1 MNREQLTRADW
12 LLIAACLAVAAI
24 SIFVVLNWF
33 GAAFPEASIEFRY
46 DRGSSEKLAAGVLAE
61 QLIDSRGMKHSAT
74 FDSDDEARIFLER
87 TLGLKKTNEIL
98 KRDVRLWA
106 WSHRWFRPLQE
117 EELRV
122 DIAPTGEVIG
132 FSDHIP
138 EDRAVNSPD
147 VNAARGIAERFL
159 GNINAF
165 NDLKLVA
172 QSERRLPRRMQRIF
186 TWDSQSVHPAGAPYR
201 TIVTID
207 GDRVS
212 SFSRRIKVPE
222 EWQRSYRELRSKNLL
237 AGNVDV
243 VFLIITMVCIVAVF
257 VIRLLRGDLQLRLL
271 LGIGIAAV
279 VLVTGTSLN
288 SFPSALAGYNTTE
301 SYPAFLARFAVG
313 SLIQGV
319 GVAMML
325 VVVVGAG
332 EVLFRER
339 LPNKLSVARIWNR
352 KALTSKR
359 VFLAFIVGY
368 TLVAFFLGYQVA
380 FYLIADKF
388 GAWAPAEVPYDDML
402 NTAFPWIAVLFAG
415 FFPALSEEFMS
426 RAFSIPFFERVLR
439 SRWAAILAAG
449 FIWGFGH
456 ATYPNQ
462 PFYIRGVEVGC
473 AGVLI
478 GFLMMR
484 FGIVPLLIWHYTVD
498 ALYTAM
504 LLLRSGNNY
513 YIVSGG
519 LASLVFAIPMLVS
532 IALYVRNKGFLPDE
546 ELSNETI
553 PIKPVPERVPDPERP
568 VWTFPRMP
576 VTRGKLLA
584 CVVLVALAAGAIA
597 WNLPSIDDAVDY
609 RITKEDAKRIAAT
622 VMPPPRTFGTIAA
635 PVEGFRSWDRD
646 SPREEGGGPGGFDSL
661 AGEYLLR
668 HGMSMPSLVD
678 VMRTK
683 VPTAT
688 WMVRTFAPQV
698 KDEYFIEV
706 DPRVS
711 RVAGYHKYQDERR
724 PGPRLEQPQA
734 LAIAQT
740 AFPRYGVDVR
750 QFDLKEALNFQ
761 QPNRRDW
768 LFHFQER
775 TPLAADAWRRI
786 SVRVAGAEVTQ
797 FTTTV
802 KVPDSVYRE
811 PTTLLNIAFTLLRIL
826 GIISLLSLVVA
837 GFVIALRKQRFPWQ
851 RALRWTLA
859 LAILP
864 LINTA
869 AHWELTLFEYNTSIT
884 WQTFIT
890 NQMINII
897 RNVGLHLGVIFLAV
911 AGLAAAYPQVFQLA
925 RREARARLGRS
936 AAVAALTAISIAV
949 VFRIVQQAIALRFPS
964 LMSTHGLNA
973 PEAVAM
979 PLPGLMAILSAF
991 LMTLTISAVF
1001 GLFIL
1006 ALRGFTARPWLPATI
1021 GTAAV
1026 FLATLDSS
1034 ANLQQTPL
1042 MIVFAAIT
1050 AALAFIVIRYVL
1062 GTNLLAY
1069 PLTIAL
1075 TILLGNGADLLQNH
1089 RADLMVNGIAVIVVA
1104 VVLLIWAATP
1114 RDRPRLI
1121 CHPEPP
1127 QDGEGSQDALTVPK
1141 PRTFARRVAAG
1152 ATNLEI
1158 LRRASPASG

>member
-12 LLIAACLAVAAI
+12 LLIAACIAIAAV
-24 SIFVVLNWF
+24 SIFVVVNWF

-46 DRGSSEKLAAGVLAE
+46 DRGSSENLANGVLAA
-61 QLIDSRGMKHSAT
+61 QLIDTRGMKHAAT
-74 FDSDDEARIFLER
+74 FDSDDEPRIFLER

-98 KRDVRLWA
+98 KRNVRLWA

-117 EELRV
+117 EEFRV

-138 EDRAVNSPD
+138 EDRAINSPD
-147 VNAARGIAERFL
+147 VKAARTIAERFL

-165 NDLKLVA
+165 ANLKLVA
-172 QSERRLPRRMQRIF
+172 QSERRLPKRMQRIF
-186 TWDSQSVHPAGAPYR
+186 TWDSQSIHPAGAPYR

-212 SFSRRIKVPE
+212 NFSRRIKVPE
-222 EWQRSYRELRSKNLL
+222 DWQRSYRELRSKNLL

-243 VFLIITMVCIVAVF
+243 IFFIITGVCMVAMF

-279 VLVTGTSLN
+279 ILVTGTSLN
-288 SFPSALAGYNTTE
+288 SFPSALARYNTTE
-301 SYPAFLARFAVG
+301 SYAAFLASFGFG
-313 SLIQGV
+313 SLIQGI

-325 VVVVGAG
+325 VVIVGAG

-352 KALTSKR
+352 RALTSKR
-359 VFLAFIVGY
+359 VFLSFIVGY

-426 RAFSIPFFERVLR
+426 RAFSIPFFEKVLR
-439 SRWAAILAAG
+439 SRVAAIIAAG

-513 YIVSGG
+513 YVVSGG

-532 IALYVRNKGFLPDE
+532 IALYIRNKGFVPDDD
-546 ELSNETI
+546 LSNDSI
-553 PIKPVPERVPDPERP
+553 PVKPVPERAPEPQRP
-568 VWTFPRMP
+568 SFTFPRMP

-584 CVVLVALAAGAIA
+584 CIVLVALAIGAIA
-597 WNLPSIDDAVDY
+597 LNLPSIDNAVDY
-609 RITKEDAKRIAAT
+609 RITKDDAKRIAAT
-622 VMPPPRTFGTIAA
+622 VGPPPAAAMRTIAA
-635 PVEGFRSWDRD
+635 PVEGFRSWERR
-646 SPREEGGGPGGFDSL
+646 STREEGGVPGDFDS
-661 AGEYLLR
+661 AAIDYLLR
-668 HGMSMPSLVD
+668 HGMSMHSLLT

-683 VPTAT
+683 IPTAT
-688 WMVRTFAPQV
+688 WIVRDFAPQV

-706 DPRVS
+706 DPRAS

-724 PGPRLEQPQA
+724 AGPRLEQRQA
-734 LAIAQT
+734 LAIAQA
-740 AFPRYGVDVR
+740 AFARYGVDVHS
-750 QFDLKEALNFQ
+750 FDLKEALNFQ

-797 FTTTV
+797 FTTTI

-811 PTTLLNIAFTLLRIL
+811 PTMFLNTVFTLLRIL
-826 GIISLLSLVVA
+826 GILTILSLVVA
-837 GFVIALRKQRFPWQ
+837 GFVIALRRQRFPWQ

-859 LAILP
+859 LSIIP
-864 LINTA
+864 LISIATR
-869 AHWELTLFEYNTSIT
+869 WELTLFDYNTSIS

-890 NQMINII
+890 NQTVNII
-897 RNVGLHLGVIFLAV
+897 RNVGLQLGAIFLAV
-911 AGLAAAYPQVFQLA
+911 AGLASAYPDAFHLA
-925 RREARARLGRS
+925 RRDSRARLGRS
-936 AAVAALTAISIAV
+936 AAIAALMTISIAV
-949 VFRIVQQAIALRFPS
+949 LFRVAEQAIALRFPALTS
-964 LMSTHGLNA
+964 VHGLNA
-973 PEAVAM
+973 PEFVAI
-979 PLPGLMAILSAF
+979 PLPGLVGIASTIIRTLMAC
-991 LMTLTISAVF
+991 AVF
-1001 GLFIL
+1001 GLFML
-1006 ALRGFTARPWLPATI
+1006 ALRGFSARPWLPAMIAT
-1021 GTAAV
+1021 TAI
-1026 FLATLDSS
+1026 FLAALDAS
-1034 ANLQQTPL
+1034 ANLKETPL
-1042 MIVFAAIT
+1042 MLISAAVI
-1050 AALAFIVIRYVL
+1050 AALAFIVIRYIL

-1069 PLTIAL
+1069 PLTIAVAL
-1075 TILLGNGADLLQNH
+1075 LLGNAADLLQNH
-1089 RADLMVNGIAVIVVA
+1089 RRDLTINGIAEIVVA
-1104 VVLLIWAATP
+1104 VALLLWAAIP
-1114 RDRPRLI
+1114 AINHRDTEVTETTETL
-1121 CHPEPP
+1121 
-1127 QDGEGSQDALTVPK
+1127 
-1141 PRTFARRVAAG
+1141 
-1152 ATNLEI
+1152 
-1158 LRRASPASG
+1158 

>member
-1 MNREQLTRADW
+1 MNREQLTRRDW
-12 LLIAACLAVAAI
+12 LLIAACAAVAAV
-24 SIFVVLNWF
+24 SIFIVVNWF

-46 DRGSSEKLAAGVLAE
+46 DRGSSEKLADGVIAE
-61 QLIDSRGMKHSAT
+61 QLIDTRGMKHSAT
-74 FDSDDEARIFLER
+74 FESDDESRIFLER
-87 TLGLKKTNEIL
+87 SLRLKKTNEIL
-98 KRDVRLWA
+98 KHDVRLWA

-117 EELRV
+117 EEFRV

-138 EDRAVNSPD
+138 EDRAIASPD
-147 VNAARGIAERFL
+147 VNAARNIAERFL
-159 GNINAF
+159 GNVHAF
-165 NDLKLVA
+165 ADLKLVA
-172 QSERRLPRRMQRIF
+172 QSERRLPKRMQRIF

-201 TIVTID
+201 TVVTVD
-207 GDRVS
+207 GDRVG

-222 EWQRSYRELRSKNLL
+222 DWQRSYRELRSKNNL
-237 AGNVDV
+237 AGNVDS
-243 VFLIITMVCIVAVF
+243 VFLIITGICIVAVF
-257 VIRLLRGDLQLRLL
+257 VMRLLRGDLQLRLL

-279 VLVTGTSLN
+279 ILVTGVAANSWPSVLARYDTTS
-288 SFPSALAGYNTTE
+288 
-301 SYPAFLARFAVG
+301 SYPAFIASFAFGALV
-313 SLIQGV
+313 QGV
-319 GVAMML
+319 GYAMML

-332 EVLFRER
+332 EVLYRER
-339 LPNKLSVARIWNR
+339 LPDKLSVARIWNR

-426 RAFSIPFFERVLR
+426 RAFSIPFFEKVLR
-439 SRWAAILAAG
+439 SRVAAIIAAG

-532 IALYVRNKGFLPDE
+532 IALYVRNKGFVPDG

-553 PIKPVPERVPDPERP
+553 AIKPVPERAPDSERP
-568 VWTFPRMP
+568 KSTFPRMP

-584 CVVLVALAAGAIA
+584 CVVLVALAIGAMTL
-597 WNLPSIDDAVDY
+597 NLPSIDDAVEY

-622 VMPPPRTFGTIAA
+622 VGPPPATAMRTIAT
-635 PVEGFRSWDRD
+635 PVEGFRSWDR
-646 SPREEGGGPGGFDSL
+646 SSTREEGGGPGDFDNV
-661 AGEYLLR
+661 AIDYLLR
-668 HGMSMPSLVD
+668 HGLSMQSLVA

-683 VPTAT
+683 IPTAT
-688 WMVRTFAPQV
+688 WMVRDFAPQV

-706 DPRVS
+706 DPRAS

-724 PGPRLEQPQA
+724 AGPRLEQPQA
-734 LAIAQT
+734 LAIAQA
-740 AFPRYGVDVR
+740 AFARFGADVR
-750 QFDLKEALNFQ
+750 AFDVKEALNFQ

-775 TPLAADAWRRI
+775 APLAADGWHRI

-811 PTTLLNIAFTLLRIL
+811 PTTLLNIVFTLLRVAGVLTI
-826 GIISLLSLVVA
+826 LSLVVA
-837 GFVIALRKQRFPWQ
+837 GFVVALRRQRFEWQ

-859 LAILP
+859 LAIIP
-864 LINTA
+864 LISIA
-869 AHWELTLFEYNTSIT
+869 ARWELTLFEYNTSIT

-890 NQMINII
+890 NQAINII
-897 RNVGLHLGVIFLAV
+897 RNVGLQLGAIFLAV
-911 AGLAAAYPQVFQLA
+911 AGLASAYPEAFHLA
-925 RREARARLGRS
+925 RRDSRARLGRS
-936 AAVAALTAISIAV
+936 AAIAALTTISIAV
-949 VFRIVQQAIALRFPS
+949 IFRIAEQAIALRFPALTS
-964 LMSTHGLNA
+964 VHGLNA
-973 PEAVAM
+973 PDFVAI
-979 PLPGLMAILSAF
+979 PLPGVLGIVSTILR
-991 LMTLTISAVF
+991 TLIACTVF
-1001 GLFIL
+1001 GLFML
-1006 ALRGFTARPWLPATI
+1006 ALRGFNARPWLPATI
-1021 GTAAV
+1021 GTIAI
-1026 FLATLDSS
+1026 FLAALDAS
-1034 ANLQQTPL
+1034 ANLKETPL
-1042 MIVFAAIT
+1042 MLASAAV
-1050 AALAFIVIRYVL
+1050 AAAVAFIVIRYIL

-1069 PLTIAL
+1069 PLTIAIAL
-1075 TILLGNGADLLQNH
+1075 LLGNATDLLQNH
-1089 RADLMVNGIAVIVVA
+1089 RPDLTLNAIAEIVIA
-1104 VVLLIWAATP
+1104 IALLIWAAIP
-1114 RDRPRLI
+1114 
-1121 CHPEPP
+1121 
-1127 QDGEGSQDALTVPK
+1127 GESAA
-1141 PRTFARRVAAG
+1141 AREA
-1152 ATNLEI
+1152 
-1158 LRRASPASG
+1158 

>member
-12 LLIAACLAVAAI
+12 LLIAACVAVAAV
-24 SIFVVLNWF
+24 SIFVVVNWF

-46 DRGSSEKLAAGVLAE
+46 DRGSSEKLADGVLAE
-61 QLIDSRGMKHSAT
+61 QLLDARGMKHSAT

-87 TLGLKKTNEIL
+87 SLGLKKTNEIL

-117 EELRV
+117 EEFRV

-132 FSDHIP
+132 FSDRIP
-138 EDRAVNSPD
+138 EDRAINSPD
-147 VNAARGIAERFL
+147 VNASRAIAERFL
-159 GNINAF
+159 GTINAF

-172 QSERRLPRRMQRIF
+172 QSERRLPKRMQRIF
-186 TWDSQSVHPAGAPYR
+186 TYDSQSVRPAGAPYR
-201 TIVTID
+201 TIVTVD

-212 SFSRRIKVPE
+212 NFSRRIKVPE
-222 EWQRSYRELRSKNLL
+222 DWQRSYRELRSKNNL
-237 AGNVDV
+237 AGNVDIIF
-243 VFLIITMVCIVAVF
+243 FLITGVCIVAVF
-257 VIRLLRGDLQLRLL
+257 VTRLLRGDLQLRLL

-279 VLVTGTSLN
+279 ILVTGTSLN
-288 SFPSALAGYNTTE
+288 SFPSALATYNTTE
-301 SYPAFLARFAVG
+301 SYAAFLARFGFGAVV
-313 SLIQGV
+313 QGV

-339 LPNKLSVARIWNR
+339 LPKKLSVARIWNR
-352 KALTSKR
+352 RALTSKR

-426 RAFSIPFFERVLR
+426 RAFSIPFFEKVLR
-439 SRWAAILAAG
+439 SRVAAIVAAG

-532 IALYVRNKGFLPDE
+532 IALYIRNKGFVPDDD
-546 ELSNETI
+546 LSNETI
-553 PIKPVPERVPDPERP
+553 PIHPVPERAPEPDRP
-568 VWTFPRMP
+568 AFTFPRMP

-584 CVVLVALAAGAIA
+584 CIILVALAIGAIA
-597 WNLPSIDDAVDY
+597 LSLPSLDDAVDY

-622 VMPPPRTFGTIAA
+622 AGPPPAAAMRTIAT
-635 PVEGFRSWDRD
+635 PVEGFRSWDRG
-646 SPREEGGGPGGFDSL
+646 SRREEGGGPGDFDTV
-661 AGEYLLR
+661 AVDYLLR
-668 HGMSMPSLVD
+668 HGLSMQSLLT

-683 VPTAT
+683 IPTAT
-688 WMVRTFAPQV
+688 WMVRDFAPQV

-706 DPRVS
+706 DPRAS
-711 RVAGYHKYQDERR
+711 RALGYHKYQDERR
-724 PGPRLEQPQA
+724 AGPRLEQPQA
-734 LAIAQT
+734 LAIAQA
-740 AFPRYGVDVR
+740 AFARYGVDVR
-750 QFDLKEALNFQ
+750 AFELKEALNFQ
-761 QPNRRDW
+761 QPSRRDW

-775 TPLAADAWRRI
+775 APLAADAWRRI

-811 PTTLLNIAFTLLRIL
+811 PTTFLNVVFTILKVAGGLLI
-826 GIISLLSLVVA
+826 LSLVVA
-837 GFVIALRKQRFPWQ
+837 GFVIALRRQRFPWQ

-890 NQMINII
+890 NQAINII
-897 RNVGLHLGVIFLAV
+897 RNIGLQLGAIFLAV
-911 AGLAAAYPQVFQLA
+911 AGLASAYPKAFHLA
-925 RREARARLGRS
+925 RRDARARLGRS
-936 AAVAALTAISIAV
+936 AAIGALTAISIAV
-949 VFRIVQQAIALRFPS
+949 IFRVAEQAIALRFPALTS
-964 LMSTHGLNA
+964 VQGFNA
-973 PEAVAM
+973 PEFVAL
-979 PLPGLMAILSAF
+979 PFPGLLGVFSAIIR
-991 LMTLTISAVF
+991 TLTLCAVF
-1001 GLFIL
+1001 GLFML
-1006 ALRGFTARPWLPATI
+1006 ALRGFTARPWLPAII
-1021 GTAAV
+1021 GTIAT
-1026 FLATLDSS
+1026 FLATIDVS
-1034 ANLQQTPL
+1034 ANAKETPL
-1042 MIVFAAIT
+1042 MLISAAIT
-1050 AALAFIVIRYVL
+1050 AALAFIAIRYIL
-1062 GTNLLAY
+1062 GTNL
-1069 PLTIAL
+1069 
-1075 TILLGNGADLLQNH
+1075 
-1089 RADLMVNGIAVIVVA
+1089 
-1104 VVLLIWAATP
+1104 
-1114 RDRPRLI
+1114 
-1121 CHPEPP
+1121 
-1127 QDGEGSQDALTVPK
+1127 
-1141 PRTFARRVAAG
+1141 
-1152 ATNLEI
+1152 
-1158 LRRASPASG
+1158 

>member
-1 MNREQLTRADW
+1 MNREQLTRRDW
-12 LLIAACLAVAAI
+12 LLIAACLAVAAV
-24 SIFVVLNWF
+24 SIFIVVNWF

-61 QLIDSRGMKHSAT
+61 QLIDARGMKHAAT

-98 KRDVRLWA
+98 KRDVRLWS

-117 EELRV
+117 EEFRV
-122 DIAPTGEVIG
+122 DVAPTGEIIG

-138 EDRAVNSPD
+138 EDRAINSPD
-147 VNAARGIAERFL
+147 VATARGIAERFL
-159 GNINAF
+159 GNVHAF

-172 QSERRLPRRMQRIF
+172 QSERRLPKRMQRIF
-186 TWDSQSVHPAGAPYR
+186 TWDSQSIRPAGAPYR
-201 TIVTID
+201 TVVTVD

-222 EWQRSYRELRSKNLL
+222 DWQRSYRELRSKNLL

-257 VIRLLRGDLQLRLL
+257 VIRLLRGDLRLRLL

-279 VLVTGTSLN
+279 ILVTGTSLN

-301 SYPAFLARFAVG
+301 SYPAFLARFAFG

-325 VVVVGAG
+325 IVVVGAG

-339 LPNKLSVARIWNR
+339 LPNKVSFARIWNR

-359 VFLAFIVGY
+359 VFLSFIVGY

-388 GAWAPAEVPYDDML
+388 GAWSPAEVPYDDML

-426 RAFSIPFFERVLR
+426 RAFSIPFFEKVLR
-439 SRWAAILAAG
+439 SRWAAIIAAG

-484 FGIVPLLIWHYTVD
+484 FGILPLLIWHYTVD

-519 LASLVFAIPMLVS
+519 LASLVFAIPMLIS
-532 IALYVRNKGFLPDE
+532 IALYVRNRGFIPDGD
-546 ELSNETI
+546 LSNDTI
-553 PIKPVPERVPDPERP
+553 PINPVPERAAEPERP
-568 VWTFPRMP
+568 TFTFPPMP

-584 CVVLVALAAGAIA
+584 CIILVSVAACAIA
-597 WNLPSIDDAVDY
+597 YNLPSIDDAVDY
-609 RITKEDAKRIAAT
+609 RITKEEAKRIAAT
-622 VMPPPRTFGTIAA
+622 VMPPPPAMRTIAA

-646 SPREEGGGPGGFDSL
+646 SPREDGGGPGGFDAL
-661 AGEYLLR
+661 ATEYILR
-668 HGMSMPSLVD
+668 HGMSMQSLIE
-678 VMRTK
+678 VMRAK
-683 VPTAT
+683 IPTAT
-688 WMVRTFAPQV
+688 WMIRDFAPQV

-706 DPRVS
+706 DPRTS
-711 RVAGYHKYQDERR
+711 RVAGYHKYQDEKR

-734 LAIAQT
+734 LVIAQA
-740 AFPRYGVDVR
+740 AFGRYGVDVHA
-750 QFDLKEALNFQ
+750 FDLKEALNFQ

-786 SVRVAGAEVTQ
+786 SVRVDGAEVTQ

-811 PTTLLNIAFTLLRIL
+811 PTTLLNIIFTLLRIL
-826 GIISLLSLVVA
+826 GILTILSLVVA

-864 LINTA
+864 LISTA
-869 AHWELTLFEYNTSIT
+869 AHWELTLFEYNTSIG
-884 WQTFIT
+884 WQTFLT
-890 NQMINII
+890 NQTINVI
-897 RNVGLHLGVIFLAV
+897 RNVGLHLGMIFLAV
-911 AGLAAAYPQVFQLA
+911 VGLAAAYPQA
-925 RREARARLGRS
+925 CRESRARLGRS

-949 VFRIVQQAIALRFPS
+949 IFRVAQQAIVLKFPS
-964 LMSTHGLNA
+964 LMSMHGLNA
-973 PEAVAM
+973 PESVAM
-979 PLPGLMAILSAF
+979 PLPGLTAIFSAI

-1042 MIVFAAIT
+1042 MIVSAAIT
-1050 AALAFIVIRYVL
+1050 AALAFIVIHYVL

-1075 TILLGNGADLLQNH
+1075 AILLGNGADLLQNH
-1089 RADLMVNGIAVIVVA
+1089 RPDLTINGIIDIVVA
-1104 VVLLIWAATP
+1104 ITLLIWAAMP
-1114 RDRPRLI
+1114 SLGKEIHHRDTEI
-1121 CHPEPP
+1121 AEP
-1127 QDGEGSQDALTVPK
+1127 L
-1141 PRTFARRVAAG
+1141 
-1152 ATNLEI
+1152 
-1158 LRRASPASG
+1158 

>member
-12 LLIAACLAVAAI
+12 LLIAACVAIAAV
-24 SIFVVLNWF
+24 SIFVVVNWF

-46 DRGSSEKLAAGVLAE
+46 DRGSSEKLANGVLAA
-61 QLIDSRGMKHSAT
+61 QRIDTRGMKHAAT
-74 FDSDDEARIFLER
+74 FDSDDEPRIFLER
-87 TLGLKKTNEIL
+87 SLGLKKTNEIL

-117 EELRV
+117 EEFRV

-132 FSDHIP
+132 FSDRIP
-138 EDRAVNSPD
+138 EDRAINSPD
-147 VNAARGIAERFL
+147 VAIARAIAERFL
-159 GNINAF
+159 TNINAF
-165 NDLKLVA
+165 ANLKLVA
-172 QSERRLPRRMQRIF
+172 QSERRLPKRMQRIF

-201 TIVTID
+201 TIVTVD

-222 EWQRSYRELRSKNLL
+222 DWQRSYRELRSKNLL

-243 VFLIITMVCIVAVF
+243 IFFIITGVCIVAVF
-257 VIRLLRGDLQLRLL
+257 VMRLLRGDLQLRIL

-279 VLVTGTSLN
+279 ILVTGTSLN
-288 SFPSALAGYNTTE
+288 SFPSALARYNTTE
-301 SYPAFLARFAVG
+301 SYAAFLASFGFG

-325 VVVVGAG
+325 VVIVGAG

-339 LPNKLSVARIWNR
+339 LPKKLSVARIWNR
-352 KALTSKR
+352 RALTSKR
-359 VFLAFIVGY
+359 VFLSFIVGY

-426 RAFSIPFFERVLR
+426 RAFSIPFFEKVLR
-439 SRWAAILAAG
+439 SRVAAIIAAG

-513 YIVSGG
+513 YVVSGG

-532 IALYVRNKGFLPDE
+532 IALYVRNKGFVPDDD
-546 ELSNETI
+546 LSNDSI
-553 PIKPVPERVPDPERP
+553 PIKPVPERASEPERP
-568 VWTFPRMP
+568 SFTFPRIP

-584 CVVLVALAAGAIA
+584 CIVLVALAIAAIA
-597 WNLPSIDDAVDY
+597 LNLPSIDDAVDY

-622 VMPPPRTFGTIAA
+622 VGPPPAAAMRTIAT
-635 PVEGFRSWDRD
+635 PVEGFRSWERR
-646 SPREEGGGPGGFDSL
+646 STREEGGVPGDFDS
-661 AGEYLLR
+661 AAIDYLLR
-668 HGMSMPSLVD
+668 HGMSMHSLLT

-683 VPTAT
+683 IATAT
-688 WMVRTFAPQV
+688 WIVRDFAPQV

-711 RVAGYHKYQDERR
+711 RIVGYHKYQDERR
-724 PGPRLEQPQA
+724 AAPSLDQPQA
-734 LAIAQT
+734 LSIAQA
-740 AFPRYGVDVR
+740 AFARYGVDVHS
-750 QFDLKEALNFQ
+750 FDLKEALNFQ

-775 TPLAADAWRRI
+775 APLAADAWRRI

-797 FTTTV
+797 FTTTI

-811 PTTLLNIAFTLLRIL
+811 PTMFLNTVFNLLRIL
-826 GIISLLSLVVA
+826 GILTILSLIVA
-837 GFVIALRKQRFPWQ
+837 GFVIALRRQRFPWQ

-859 LAILP
+859 LSIIP
-864 LINTA
+864 LISIATR
-869 AHWELTLFEYNTSIT
+869 WELTLFDYNTSIT

-890 NQMINII
+890 NVTINII
-897 RNVGLHLGVIFLAV
+897 RNVGLHLGAIFLAV
-911 AGLAAAYPQVFQLA
+911 AGLASAYPEAFHLA
-925 RREARARLGRS
+925 RRDSRARLGRS
-936 AAVAALTAISIAV
+936 AAIAVLTTISIV
-949 VFRIVQQAIALRFPS
+949 IIFRVAEQAIALRFPALTS
-964 LMSTHGLNA
+964 VHGLNA
-973 PEAVAM
+973 PDFVAI
-979 PLPGLMAILSAF
+979 PLPGLVGIASTIIRT
-991 LMTLTISAVF
+991 LMGCAVF
-1001 GLFIL
+1001 GLFML
-1006 ALRGFTARPWLPATI
+1006 ALRGFTARTWFPATI
-1021 GTAAV
+1021 ATIAI
-1026 FLATLDSS
+1026 FLAALDAS
-1034 ANLQQTPL
+1034 ANFKETPL
-1042 MIVFAAIT
+1042 MLASAAVT
-1050 AALAFIVIRYVL
+1050 AALAFIVIRYIL

-1069 PLTIAL
+1069 PLTIAVAL
-1075 TILLGNGADLLQNH
+1075 LLGNAADLLQNH
-1089 RADLMVNGIAVIVVA
+1089 RPDLTMNGIAEIVVA
-1104 VVLLIWAATP
+1104 IALLIWASIP
-1114 RDRPRLI
+1114 G
-1121 CHPEPP
+1121 EPFQP
-1127 QDGEGSQDALTVPK
+1127 QRHKEHEGQPL
-1141 PRTFARRVAAG
+1141 
-1152 ATNLEI
+1152 
-1158 LRRASPASG
+1158 

>member
-1 MNREQLTRADW
+1 MNREQLTRRDW
-12 LLIAACLAVAAI
+12 LLIAACVAIAAV
-24 SIFVVLNWF
+24 SIFVVVNWF
-33 GAAFPEASIEFRY
+33 SAAFPEASIEFRY
-46 DRGSSEKLAAGVLAE
+46 DRGSSEKLAEGVLAE
-61 QLIDSRGMKHSAT
+61 QLIDTRGLKHSAT

-117 EELRV
+117 EEFRV

-138 EDRAVNSPD
+138 EDRAINSPD
-147 VNAARGIAERFL
+147 VNAARAIAERFL

-165 NDLKLVA
+165 KDLKLVA
-172 QSERRLPRRMQRIF
+172 QSERRLPKRMQRIF
-186 TWDSQSVHPAGAPYR
+186 TWDSQPIHPAGAPYR
-201 TIVTID
+201 TILTVD
-207 GDRVS
+207 GDRVG

-222 EWQRSYRELRSKNLL
+222 DWQRSYRELRSKNNL

-243 VFLIITMVCIVAVF
+243 IFLIITMVCVVAVF

-271 LGIGIAAV
+271 LGIGIAAII
-279 VLVTGTSLN
+279 LVTGTSLN

-301 SYPAFLARFAVG
+301 SYPAFLARFGFG
-313 SLIQGV
+313 SLIQGI

-339 LPNKLSVARIWNR
+339 LPKKLSIARIWNR
-352 KALTSKR
+352 RALTSKR

-426 RAFSIPFFERVLR
+426 RAFSIPFFEKVLR

-504 LLLRSGNNY
+504 LLLRSGNHY

-532 IALYVRNKGFLPDE
+532 IALYVRNKGFVPDE

-553 PIKPVPERVPDPERP
+553 PIKPVPERAAEPERP
-568 VWTFPRMP
+568 AFTFPRMP
-576 VTRGKLLA
+576 VTRSKLLA
-584 CVVLVALAAGAIA
+584 CLVLVALAIGAIA

-622 VMPPPRTFGTIAA
+622 VGPPATAMRTIAT
-635 PVEGFRSWDRD
+635 PVEGFRSWDRGAT
-646 SPREEGGGPGGFDSL
+646 REEGVGPGDFDTV
-661 AGEYLLR
+661 AVDYLLR
-668 HGMSMPSLVD
+668 HGLSMQSLLA

-683 VPTAT
+683 IPTAT
-688 WMVRTFAPQV
+688 WMVRDFAPQV

-706 DPRVS
+706 DPRAS

-724 PGPRLEQPQA
+724 AGPRLEQPQA
-734 LAIAQT
+734 LAIAQA

-750 QFDLKEALNFQ
+750 TFDLKEALNFQ

-775 TPLAADAWRRI
+775 APLAADAWRRI
-786 SVRVAGAEVTQ
+786 SVRVDGAEVTQ

-811 PTTLLNIAFTLLRIL
+811 PTTLLNTAFTLLRIVGVL
-826 GIISLLSLVVA
+826 AILSLVVA

-859 LAILP
+859 LAIIP
-864 LINTA
+864 LISTA
-869 AHWELTLFEYNTSIT
+869 ASWELSLFEYNTSIT

-890 NQMINII
+890 NQTINII
-897 RNVGLHLGVIFLAV
+897 RTVGLQLGMIFLAV
-911 AGLAAAYPQVFQLA
+911 AGLAAAYPEAFHLA
-925 RREARARLGRS
+925 RRDARARLGRS
-936 AAVAALTAISIAV
+936 AAIAALTAISIAV
-949 VFRIVQQAIALRFPS
+949 IYRVAEQALALRFPALTS
-964 LMSTHGLNA
+964 MHGLNA
-973 PEAVAM
+973 SEFVAL
-979 PLPGLMAILSAF
+979 PLPGLLGILSTIIR
-991 LMTLTISAVF
+991 TLTVCAVF
-1001 GLFIL
+1001 GLFML

-1021 GTAAV
+1021 GTIAI
-1026 FLATLDSS
+1026 FLATIDSS
-1034 ANLQQTPL
+1034 ANAKEMPL
-1042 MIVFAAIT
+1042 MLASAAIT
-1050 AALAFIVIRYVL
+1050 AALAFLVIRYVL
-1062 GTNLLAY
+1062 GANLLAY
-1069 PLTIAL
+1069 PLTIATAL
-1075 TILLGNGADLLQNH
+1075 LLGNGADLLQNH
-1089 RADLMVNGIAVIVVA
+1089 RPDLTVNGIAEIVVA
-1104 VVLLIWAATP
+1104 VALLLWAAMP
-1114 RDRPRLI
+1114 R
-1121 CHPEPP
+1121 E
-1127 QDGEGSQDALTVPK
+1127 
-1141 PRTFARRVAAG
+1141 
-1152 ATNLEI
+1152 
-1158 LRRASPASG
+1158 SGVEAEA

>member
-12 LLIAACLAVAAI
+12 LLIAACVAVAAI
-24 SIFVVLNWF
+24 SIFVVVNWF

-46 DRGSSEKLAAGVLAE
+46 DRGSSEKLADGVLAE
-61 QLIDSRGMKHSAT
+61 QLIDARGMKHSAT

-87 TLGLKKTNEIL
+87 SLGLKKTNEIL
-98 KRDVRLWA
+98 KHDVRLWA

-117 EELRV
+117 EEFRV

-138 EDRAVNSPD
+138 EDRAINSPD
-147 VNAARGIAERFL
+147 VNAARSIAERFL
-159 GNINAF
+159 GTINAF

-172 QSERRLPRRMQRIF
+172 QSERRLPKRMQRIF
-186 TWDSQSVHPAGAPYR
+186 TYDSQSVHPAGAPYR
-201 TIVTID
+201 TIVTVD

-222 EWQRSYRELRSKNLL
+222 DWQRSYRELRSKNNL

-257 VIRLLRGDLQLRLL
+257 VIRLLRGDLQLRML
-271 LGIGIAAV
+271 LGIAIAAV
-279 VLVTGTSLN
+279 ILVTGTSLN

-301 SYPAFLARFAVG
+301 SYPAFLARFGFG
-313 SLIQGV
+313 SLIQGI

-339 LPNKLSVARIWNR
+339 LPKKLSVARIWNR
-352 KALTSKR
+352 RALTSKR

-426 RAFSIPFFERVLR
+426 RAFSIPFFEKVLR
-439 SRWAAILAAG
+439 SRVAAIIAAG

-484 FGIVPLLIWHYTVD
+484 FGILPLLIWHYTVD

-519 LASLVFAIPMLVS
+519 LASLVFAIPMLIS
-532 IALYVRNKGFLPDE
+532 IALYIRNKGFVPDDD
-546 ELSNETI
+546 LSNESI
-553 PIKPVPERVPDPERP
+553 PIKPVPERIAEPERP
-568 VWTFPRMP
+568 AFTFPSMP
-576 VTRGKLLA
+576 VTPVKLLV

-597 WNLPSIDDAVDY
+597 WNLPSIDDAVEY

-622 VMPPPRTFGTIAA
+622 VGPPPSAAMRTIAT
-635 PVEGFRSWDRD
+635 PVEGFRSWDRG
-646 SPREEGGGPGGFDSL
+646 SGREEGGGPGDFDNI
-661 AGEYLLR
+661 AVDYLLR
-668 HGMSMPSLVD
+668 HGMSMPSLVT

-683 VPTAT
+683 IPTAT
-688 WMVRTFAPQV
+688 WMVRDFAPQV

-706 DPRVS
+706 DPRAS

-734 LAIAQT
+734 LAIAQA
-740 AFPRYGVDVR
+740 AFARFGADARAFDV
-750 QFDLKEALNFQ
+750 KEALNFQ
-761 QPNRRDW
+761 QQNRRDW

-797 FTTTV
+797 FTTTI

-811 PTTLLNIAFTLLRIL
+811 PTTLLNIVFTLLRIL
-826 GIISLLSLVVA
+826 GVLAILSLVVA
-837 GFVIALRKQRFPWQ
+837 GFVIALRRQRFPWQ

-859 LAILP
+859 LAIIPIFYEL
-864 LINTA
+864 A
-869 AHWELTLFEYNTSIT
+869 RWETSLFSYNTSIT

-890 NQMINII
+890 NQTINII
-897 RNVGLHLGVIFLAV
+897 RNVGLHLGMIFLAV
-911 AGLAAAYPQVFQLA
+911 AGLASAYPEAFHLA
-925 RREARARLGRS
+925 RRDARARLGRS
-936 AAVAALTAISIAV
+936 AAIAALTAISIAV
-949 VFRIVQQAIALRFPS
+949 LFRVALQAITLRFPALTS
-964 LMSTHGLNA
+964 VHGFNVA
-973 PEAVAM
+973 EAVAL
-979 PLPGLMAILSAF
+979 PLPALVGIFSTAMR
-991 LMTLTISAVF
+991 TLTACAVF
-1001 GLFIL
+1001 GLFML
-1006 ALRGFTARPWLPATI
+1006 ALRGFSARPWLPATI
-1021 GTAAV
+1021 GTIAI
-1026 FLATLDSS
+1026 FLAAIDAN
-1034 ANLQQTPL
+1034 ANLKETPL
-1042 MIVFAAIT
+1042 MLASAAVT
-1050 AALAFIVIRYVL
+1050 AALAFILIRYVL

-1069 PLTIAL
+1069 PLTIAVF
-1075 TILLGNGADLLQNH
+1075 LLLANGADLLQNH
-1089 RADLMVNGIAVIVVA
+1089 RADLTINGIIEIVVA
-1104 VVLLIWAATP
+1104 IALLIWAAMP
-1114 RDRPRLI
+1114 RDSSVSFVS
-1121 CHPEPP
+1121 EAN
-1127 QDGEGSQDALTVPK
+1127 E
-1141 PRTFARRVAAG
+1141 
-1152 ATNLEI
+1152 
-1158 LRRASPASG
+1158 

>member
-1 MNREQLTRADW
+1 MNREQLTRRDW
-12 LLIAACLAVAAI
+12 LLIAACAAVAAV
-24 SIFVVLNWF
+24 SIFVVVNWF

-46 DRGSSEKLAAGVLAE
+46 DRASSEKLADGVLAE
-61 QLIDSRGMKHSAT
+61 QLIDARGMKHSAT
-74 FDSDDEARIFLER
+74 FDSDEEARIFLER
-87 TLGLKKTNEIL
+87 SLGLQKTNEIL

-117 EELRV
+117 EEFRV

-147 VNAARGIAERFL
+147 VNAARGIAEHFL

-172 QSERRLPRRMQRIF
+172 QSERRLPKRMQRIF
-186 TWDSQSVHPAGAPYR
+186 TYDSQSIHPAGAPYR
-201 TIVTID
+201 TLVTVD

-222 EWQRSYRELRSKNLL
+222 DWQRSYRELRSKNNL
-237 AGNVDV
+237 AGNVDIIF
-243 VFLIITMVCIVAVF
+243 FLITGVCIVAVF
-257 VIRLLRGDLQLRLL
+257 VMRLLRNDLQLRLL

-279 VLVTGTSLN
+279 ILVTGTSLN

-301 SYPAFLARFAVG
+301 SYAAFLARFGFG

-339 LPNKLSVARIWNR
+339 FPNKLSVARIWNR
-352 KALTSKR
+352 RALMSKR
-359 VFLAFIVGY
+359 VFLSFIVGY

-426 RAFSIPFFERVLR
+426 RAFSIPFFEKVLR
-439 SRWAAILAAG
+439 SRVAAIIAAG

-484 FGIVPLLIWHYTVD
+484 FGILPLLIWHYTVD

-532 IALYVRNKGFLPDE
+532 IALYIRNKGFVPDE
-546 ELSNETI
+546 NLSNETI
-553 PIKPVPERVPDPERP
+553 PIKPASERAPEPERP
-568 VWTFPRMP
+568 LFTFPRMP

-584 CVVLVALAAGAIA
+584 CIVLVALAAGAIA
-597 WNLPSIDDAVDY
+597 WKLPSLDDAVDY

-622 VMPPPRTFGTIAA
+622 AAPPPAAATRTIAT
-635 PVEGFRSWDRD
+635 PVEGFRSWDRG
-646 SPREEGGGPGGFDSL
+646 SRREEGGGPSDFDTV
-661 AGEYLLR
+661 AIDYLLR
-668 HGMSMPSLVD
+668 HGMSMPSLLD
-678 VMRTK
+678 IMRTK
-683 VPTAT
+683 IPTAT
-688 WMVRTFAPQV
+688 WMVRAFAPQV

-706 DPRVS
+706 DPRAS
-711 RVAGYHKYQDERR
+711 RVLGYHKYQDERR
-724 PGPRLEQPQA
+724 AGPRLEQPQA
-734 LAIAQT
+734 LAIAQA
-740 AFPRYGVDVR
+740 AFARYGADVR
-750 QFDLKEALNFQ
+750 TFDLKEALNFQ

-775 TPLAADAWRRI
+775 APLAADGWRRI

-811 PTTLLNIAFTLLRIL
+811 PTTLLNIVFTIL
-826 GIISLLSLVVA
+826 KVAGGLIILSLVVA
-837 GFVIALRKQRFPWQ
+837 GFVIALRRQRFPWQ

-864 LINTA
+864 LLNTA

-884 WQTFIT
+884 WQTFVT
-890 NQMINII
+890 NQAINII
-897 RNVGLHLGVIFLAV
+897 RNIGLHLGAIFLAV
-911 AGLAAAYPQVFQLA
+911 AGLASAYPEAFHLA
-925 RREARARLGRS
+925 RRDARARLGRS
-936 AAVAALTAISIAV
+936 AAIAALTTISIAV
-949 VFRIVQQAIALRFPS
+949 ILRVAEQAIALRFPALTS
-964 LMSTHGLNA
+964 VQGFNA
-973 PEAVAM
+973 PEFVAL
-979 PLPGLMAILSAF
+979 PFPGLIGVCSAILR
-991 LMTLTISAVF
+991 TLTLCAVF
-1001 GLFIL
+1001 GLFML

-1021 GTAAV
+1021 GAIAI
-1026 FLATLDSS
+1026 FLATIDVS
-1034 ANLQQTPL
+1034 ANAKETPL
-1042 MIVFAAIT
+1042 MLISAAVT
-1050 AALAFIVIRYVL
+1050 AALAFLVIRYVL
-1062 GTNLLAY
+1062 GTNPLAY
-1069 PLTIAL
+1069 PLTIAVAL
-1075 TILLGNGADLLQNH
+1075 LLGNGADLLQNH
-1089 RADLMVNGIAVIVVA
+1089 RPDLTVNGIAEIVVA
-1104 VVLLIWAATP
+1104 IALLVWAAIP
-1114 RDRPRLI
+1114 R
-1121 CHPEPP
+1121 E
-1127 QDGEGSQDALTVPK
+1127 SAAAADA
-1141 PRTFARRVAAG
+1141 
-1152 ATNLEI
+1152 
-1158 LRRASPASG
+1158 

>member
-1 MNREQLTRADW
+1 MNREQLTRRDW
-12 LLIAACLAVAAI
+12 LLIAACLAIAAV
-24 SIFVVLNWF
+24 SIFVVVNWF
-33 GAAFPEASIEFRY
+33 GAAFPEASIEFRF
-46 DRGSSEKLAAGVLAE
+46 DRGSSEKLADGVLAE
-61 QLIDSRGMKHSAT
+61 QLIDTRGMKHSAT
-74 FDSDDEARIFLER
+74 FDSDDEPRIFLER
-87 TLGLKKTNEIL
+87 SLGLKKTNEIL
-98 KRDVRLWA
+98 KHDVRLWA

-117 EELRV
+117 EEFRV
-122 DIAPTGEVIG
+122 EIAPTGEVIG

-138 EDRAVNSPD
+138 EDRAIASPD

-165 NDLKLVA
+165 TDLKLIA
-172 QSERRLPRRMQRIF
+172 QSERRLPKRMQRIF
-186 TWDSQSVHPAGAPYR
+186 TYDSQSIHPAGASYR
-201 TIVTID
+201 TIVTVD

-222 EWQRSYRELRSKNLL
+222 DWQRSYRELRSKNNL
-237 AGNVDV
+237 AGNVDT
-243 VFLIITMVCIVAVF
+243 VFLIITMVCVVAIF
-257 VIRLLRGDLQLRLL
+257 VIRLLRNDLQLRLL
-271 LGIGIAAV
+271 LSIGIAAV
-279 VLVTGTSLN
+279 ILVTGTSLN

-301 SYPAFLARFAVG
+301 SYAAFLARFGFG

-319 GVAMML
+319 GVAMLL

-352 KALTSKR
+352 RALTSKR

-426 RAFSIPFFERVLR
+426 RAFSIPFFEKVLR
-439 SRWAAILAAG
+439 SRWAAIIAAG

-519 LASLVFAIPMLVS
+519 LAGLVFAIPMVVS
-532 IALYVRNKGFLPDE
+532 IALYVRNKGFVPDQD
-546 ELSNETI
+546 LSNNTI
-553 PIKPVPERVPDPERP
+553 PIKPVPERAAEAERP
-568 VWTFPRMP
+568 AFIFPSIP
-576 VTRGKLLA
+576 VTRGKLAA
-584 CVVLVALAAGAIA
+584 CIVLAAGAIA
-597 WNLPSIDDAVDY
+597 WNLPSLDDAVDY

-622 VMPPPRTFGTIAA
+622 AGPPPAAAMRTIAT
-635 PVEGFRSWDRD
+635 PVEGFRSWDRG
-646 SPREEGGGPGGFDSL
+646 STREEGGGPGDFDSV
-661 AGEYLLR
+661 AVDYLLR
-668 HGMSMPSLVD
+668 HGLSMQSLLA
-678 VMRTK
+678 VMHTK
-683 VPTAT
+683 IPTAT
-688 WMVRTFAPQV
+688 WMVRDFAPQV

-706 DPRVS
+706 DPRAS

-724 PGPRLEQPQA
+724 AGPRLEQPQA
-734 LAIAQT
+734 LAIAQ
-740 AFPRYGVDVR
+740 AVFARYGADVR
-750 QFDLKEALNFQ
+750 AFDLKEALNFQ

-775 TPLAADAWRRI
+775 APLAADAWRRI

-811 PTTLLNIAFTLLRIL
+811 PTTLLNIVFTLLRVL
-826 GIISLLSLVVA
+826 GVLTILSLVVA
-837 GFVIALRKQRFPWQ
+837 GFVIALRRQRFPWQ
-851 RALRWTLA
+851 RALRWTFA
-859 LAILP
+859 LAIIP
-864 LINTA
+864 LISIA
-869 AHWELTLFEYNTSIT
+869 MRWELTLFEYNTSIT

-890 NQMINII
+890 NQSINII
-897 RNVGLHLGVIFLAV
+897 RNVGLHLGAIFLAV
-911 AGLAAAYPQVFQLA
+911 AGLAAAYPEAFQLA
-925 RREARARLGRS
+925 RRDSRARLGRS
-936 AAVAALTAISIAV
+936 AAIAALTAISVAV
-949 VFRIVQQAIALRFPS
+949 LFRIAEQAIALRFPALTS
-964 LMSTHGLNA
+964 VHGLNA
-973 PEAVAM
+973 PEFVAI
-979 PLPGLMAILSAF
+979 PLPALLGIASTIIRTLMVC
-991 LMTLTISAVF
+991 AVF
-1001 GLFIL
+1001 GLFML

-1021 GTAAV
+1021 ATIAI
-1026 FLATLDSS
+1026 FLAALDAS
-1034 ANLQQTPL
+1034 ANLKETPL
-1042 MIVFAAIT
+1042 MLFSAAVT
-1050 AALAFIVIRYVL
+1050 AALAFILIRYIL

-1069 PLTIAL
+1069 PLTIAVAL
-1075 TILLGNGADLLQNH
+1075 LLGNGADLLQNH
-1089 RADLMVNGIAVIVVA
+1089 RPDLTVNGIVEIVVA
-1104 VVLLIWAATP
+1104 VALLLWAAIPTMNH
-1114 RDRPRLI
+1114 RDT
-1121 CHPEPP
+1121 
-1127 QDGEGSQDALTVPK
+1127 EGA
-1141 PRTFARRVAAG
+1141 
-1152 ATNLEI
+1152 
-1158 LRRASPASG
+1158 

>member
-1 MNREQLTRADW
+1 MNREQLTRRDW
-12 LLIAACLAVAAI
+12 LLIAACVAVAAV
-24 SIFVVLNWF
+24 SIFVVVNWF
-33 GAAFPEASIEFRY
+33 GAAFPEASIEFKY
-46 DRGSSEKLAAGVLAE
+46 DRGSSEKLADGVLAE
-61 QLIDSRGMKHSAT
+61 QLLDTRGMKHAAT
-74 FDSDDEARIFLER
+74 FDADDEARIFLER
-87 TLGLKKTNEIL
+87 SLGLTKTNEIL

-117 EELRV
+117 EEFRV
-122 DIAPTGEVIG
+122 DIAPTGEVTG
-132 FSDHIP
+132 FSDRIP
-138 EDRAVNSPD
+138 EDRAINSPD
-147 VNAARGIAERFL
+147 VNAARAIAERFL
-159 GNINAF
+159 GTVNAF
-165 NDLKLVA
+165 NNLKLVA
-172 QSERRLPRRMQRIF
+172 QSERRLPKRMQRIF
-186 TWDSQSVHPAGAPYR
+186 TYDSQSIHPAGAPYR
-201 TIVTID
+201 TVVTVD

-212 SFSRRIKVPE
+212 SFSRRIKVPDD
-222 EWQRSYRELRSKNLL
+222 WQRSYRELRSKNNL

-243 VFLIITMVCIVAVF
+243 VFLIITMVCVVAVF
-257 VIRLLRGDLQLRLL
+257 VMRLLRGDLQLRLL

-279 VLVTGTSLN
+279 ILVTGTSLN

-301 SYPAFLARFAVG
+301 SYAAFLARFGFGA
-313 SLIQGV
+313 LIQGI

-339 LPNKLSVARIWNR
+339 LPKKLSVARIWNR
-352 KALTSKR
+352 RALTSKR

-426 RAFSIPFFERVLR
+426 RAFSIPFFEKVLR
-439 SRWAAILAAG
+439 SRWAAIIAAG

-513 YIVSGG
+513 YVISGA

-532 IALYVRNKGFLPDE
+532 IALYVRNKGFVPDDD
-546 ELSNETI
+546 LSNDTI
-553 PIKPVPERVPDPERP
+553 PIHPVPERAPEPARP
-568 VWTFPRMP
+568 AFTFPPMP

-584 CVVLVALAAGAIA
+584 CIVLVALAAGAIA

-609 RITKEDAKRIAAT
+609 RITKDDAKRIAAT
-622 VMPPPRTFGTIAA
+622 VGPPPAAAMRSIAT
-635 PVEGFRSWDRD
+635 PVEGFRSWDRNAT
-646 SPREEGGGPGGFDSL
+646 REEGGGPGDFDTI
-661 AGEYLLR
+661 AADYLLR
-668 HGMSMPSLVD
+668 HGLSMQSLLA

-683 VPTAT
+683 IPTAT
-688 WMVRTFAPQV
+688 WIVRDFAPQV

-706 DPRVS
+706 DPRAA
-711 RVAGYHKYQDERR
+711 RVAGYHKYQDEKR

-734 LAIAQT
+734 LAIAQA
-740 AFPRYGVDVR
+740 AFARFGVDVR
-750 QFDLKEALNFQ
+750 AFDLKEALNFQ

-775 TPLAADAWRRI
+775 APLAADGWRRI

-811 PTTLLNIAFTLLRIL
+811 PTTLLNIVFTLLRIAGVL
-826 GIISLLSLVVA
+826 TILSLVVA
-837 GFVIALRKQRFPWQ
+837 GFVIALRRHRFPWQ
-851 RALRWTLA
+851 QALRWTLA
-859 LAILP
+859 LAIIP
-864 LINTA
+864 LISVA
-869 AHWELTLFEYNTSIT
+869 SRWELTLFEYNTSIT

-890 NQMINII
+890 NQAINII

-911 AGLAAAYPQVFQLA
+911 AGLAAAYPEAFELA
-925 RREARARLGRS
+925 RRDSRARLGRS
-936 AAVAALTAISIAV
+936 AAIAALMTISIAV
-949 VFRIVQQAIALRFPS
+949 LFRVAEQAIALRFPALTS
-964 LMSTHGLNA
+964 VHGLNA
-973 PEAVAM
+973 PEFVAI
-979 PLPGLMAILSAF
+979 PLPGLLGIASTILR
-991 LMTLTISAVF
+991 TLIGCAVF
-1001 GLFIL
+1001 GLFML

-1021 GTAAV
+1021 GTIAI
-1026 FLATLDSS
+1026 FLAALDAS
-1034 ANLQQTPL
+1034 ANLKETPL
-1042 MIVFAAIT
+1042 MLASAAVA
-1050 AALAFIVIRYVL
+1050 AALAFIVIRYIL

-1069 PLTIAL
+1069 PLTIAVAL
-1075 TILLGNGADLLQNH
+1075 LLGSGADLLQNH
-1089 RADLMVNGIAVIVVA
+1089 RPDLTINGIAEIIVA
-1104 VVLLIWAATP
+1104 IALLLWAAMP
-1114 RDRPRLI
+1114 GDSSMSPVS
-1121 CHPEPP
+1121 EA
-1127 QDGEGSQDALTVPK
+1127 SQ
-1141 PRTFARRVAAG
+1141 
-1152 ATNLEI
+1152 
-1158 LRRASPASG
+1158 

>member
-1 MNREQLTRADW
+1 MNREQLTRRDW
-12 LLIAACLAVAAI
+12 LLIAACVAIAAV
-24 SIFVVLNWF
+24 SIFVVVNWF

-61 QLIDSRGMKHSAT
+61 QLIDMRGMKHAAT
-74 FDSDDEARIFLER
+74 FDSDDEPRIFLER
-87 TLGLKKTNEIL
+87 SLGLKKTNEIL
-98 KRDVRLWA
+98 KRDVRLWS
-106 WSHRWFRPLQE
+106 WSHRWFHPLQE
-117 EELRV
+117 EEFRV
-122 DIAPTGEVIG
+122 DVAPTGEVIG
-132 FSDHIP
+132 FSDRIP
-138 EDRAVNSPD
+138 EDRAINSPD
-147 VNAARGIAERFL
+147 VNAARAIAERFL

-172 QSERRLPRRMQRIF
+172 QSERRLPKRMQRIF
-186 TWDSQSVHPAGAPYR
+186 TYDSQSVHPAGAPYR
-201 TIVTID
+201 TIVTVD

-212 SFSRRIKVPE
+212 SFSRRIKVPDD
-222 EWQRSYRELRSKNLL
+222 WQRSYRELRSKNNL
-237 AGNVDV
+237 AGNVDT
-243 VFLIITMVCIVAVF
+243 VFLIITMVCVVAVF

-279 VLVTGTSLN
+279 ILVTGTSLN

-301 SYPAFLARFAVG
+301 SYAAFLARFGFG

-352 KALTSKR
+352 RALTSKR

-426 RAFSIPFFERVLR
+426 RAFSIPFFEKVLR
-439 SRWAAILAAG
+439 SRWAAIIAAG

-513 YIVSGG
+513 YVVSGA

-532 IALYVRNKGFLPDE
+532 IALYVRNKGFVPDD
-546 ELSNETI
+546 ELSNQTI
-553 PIKPVPERVPDPERP
+553 PIKAVPERAPEPERP
-568 VWTFPRMP
+568 AFTFPHMP
-576 VTRGKLLA
+576 VTSGKLLA
-584 CVVLVALAAGAIA
+584 CIVLIALAAGAVA

-609 RITKEDAKRIAAT
+609 RITKDDAKRIAAP
-622 VMPPPRTFGTIAA
+622 VGPPPAAAMRTIAS
-635 PVEGFRSWDRD
+635 PVEGFRKWDPR
-646 SPREEGGGPGGFDSL
+646 SNREEGGGPGDFDST
-661 AGEYLLR
+661 AADYLLR
-668 HGMSMPSLVD
+668 HGLSMQSLLA

-683 VPTAT
+683 IPTAT
-688 WMVRTFAPQV
+688 WIVRDFAPQV

-706 DPRVS
+706 DPRTS

-724 PGPRLEQPQA
+724 AGPRLEQPQA
-734 LAIAQT
+734 LAIAQA
-740 AFPRYGVDVR
+740 AFARFGVDVR
-750 QFDLKEALNFQ
+750 AFDVKEALNFQ

-802 KVPDSVYRE
+802 KVPDIVYRD
-811 PTTLLNIAFTLLRIL
+811 PTTFLNVVLGLLRIA
-826 GIISLLSLVVA
+826 GILTILSLVVA
-837 GFVIALRKQRFPWQ
+837 GSVIALRRHRFPWQ
-851 RALRWTLA
+851 KALRWTLA
-859 LAILP
+859 LAIVP
-864 LINTA
+864 LISVA
-869 AHWELTLFEYNTSIT
+869 MQWELTLFEYNTSIT

-890 NQMINII
+890 NQAINMI
-897 RNVGLHLGVIFLAV
+897 RNVGLQLGVIFLAI
-911 AGLAAAYPQVFQLA
+911 AALAAAYPEAFHLA
-925 RREARARLGRS
+925 RRDSRARLGRS
-936 AAVAALTAISIAV
+936 AAIAALTTISIAII
-949 VFRIVQQAIALRFPS
+949 FRVAEQAIALRFPALTS
-964 LMSTHGLNA
+964 VHGLNA
-973 PEAVAM
+973 PDFVAV
-979 PLPGLMAILSAF
+979 PLPGLLGIVSAIRW
-991 LMTLTISAVF
+991 TLIGCAAF
-1001 GLFIL
+1001 GLFML
-1006 ALRGFTARPWLPATI
+1006 ALRGFTARPWLPAAI
-1021 GTAAV
+1021 GTIAI
-1026 FLATLDSS
+1026 FLAALDAS
-1034 ANLQQTPL
+1034 ANLNETPL
-1042 MIVFAAIT
+1042 MLISAAV
-1050 AALAFIVIRYVL
+1050 AATLAFIVIRFVL

-1069 PLTIAL
+1069 PLTIAVA
-1075 TILLGNGADLLQNH
+1075 LLLSNGADLLQNH
-1089 RADLMVNGIAVIVVA
+1089 RPDLTTNGIAEIAVA
-1104 VVLLIWAATP
+1104 IALLIW
-1114 RDRPRLI
+1114 
-1121 CHPEPP
+1121 
-1127 QDGEGSQDALTVPK
+1127 
-1141 PRTFARRVAAG
+1141 VA
-1152 ATNLEI
+1152 I
-1158 LRRASPASG
+1158 LRDKPTSSFSEASE

>member
-1 MNREQLTRADW
+1 MNREQLTRRDW
-12 LLIAACLAVAAI
+12 LLIAACAAI
-24 SIFVVLNWF
+24 AAVSIFVVVNWF

-46 DRGSSEKLAAGVLAE
+46 DRGSSEKIADGVLAA
-61 QLIDSRGMKHSAT
+61 QLIDTRGMKHAAT
-74 FDSDDEARIFLER
+74 FDSDDEPRIFLER
-87 TLGLKKTNEIL
+87 SLGLKKTNEIL
-98 KRDVRLWA
+98 KHDVRLWA

-117 EELRV
+117 EEFRV

-138 EDRAVNSPD
+138 EDRAINSPD
-147 VNAARGIAERFL
+147 VNAARAIAERFL

-165 NDLKLVA
+165 NNLKLVA
-172 QSERRLPRRMQRIF
+172 QSERRLPKRMQRIF
-186 TWDSQSVHPAGAPYR
+186 TWDSQSIHPAGAPYR
-201 TIVTID
+201 TIVTVD

-222 EWQRSYRELRSKNLL
+222 DWQRSYRELRSKNLL

-243 VFLIITMVCIVAVF
+243 IFFLITGVCIVAVF
-257 VIRLLRGDLQLRLL
+257 VMRLLRGDLQLRLL

-279 VLVTGTSLN
+279 ILVTGTSLN

-301 SYPAFLARFAVG
+301 SYAAFLARFGFG
-313 SLIQGV
+313 SLMQGV

-325 VVVVGAG
+325 VVIVGAG

-352 KALTSKR
+352 RALTSKR
-359 VFLAFIVGY
+359 VFLSFIVGY

-426 RAFSIPFFERVLR
+426 RAFSIPFFEKVLR
-439 SRWAAILAAG
+439 SRVAAIIAAG

-484 FGIVPLLIWHYTVD
+484 FGILPLLIWHYTVD

-532 IALYVRNKGFLPDE
+532 IALYVRNKGFVPDE
-546 ELSNETI
+546 DLSNETI
-553 PIKPVPERVPDPERP
+553 PTNPVPERGPEP
-568 VWTFPRMP
+568 PPPAFTFPPMP

-584 CVVLVALAAGAIA
+584 CIVLVALAIGAIA
-597 WNLPSIDDAVDY
+597 LKLPSIDDAVDY

-622 VMPPPRTFGTIAA
+622 AGAPSAMRSIAR
-635 PVEGFRSWDRD
+635 PVEGFRSWDRG
-646 SPREEGGGPGGFDSL
+646 SNREEGGGPADFDTS
-661 AGEYLLR
+661 AIDYLLR
-668 HGMSMPSLVD
+668 HGLPMQSLVA

-683 VPTAT
+683 IPTAT
-688 WMVRTFAPQV
+688 WMVRDFAPQV
-698 KDEYFIEV
+698 KDEYLIEV
-706 DPRVS
+706 DPRAS

-724 PGPRLEQPQA
+724 AGPRLDQPQA
-734 LAIAQT
+734 LAIAQA
-740 AFPRYGVDVR
+740 AFARFGGDVR
-750 QFDLKEALNFQ
+750 SFEVKEALSFQ

-802 KVPDSVYRE
+802 KVPESVYRE
-811 PTTLLNIAFTLLRIL
+811 PTTFLNIVFTLLRIVGVL
-826 GIISLLSLVVA
+826 TILSLFVA
-837 GFVIALRKQRFPWQ
+837 GFVIALRRQRFPWQ

-859 LAILP
+859 LAIIP
-864 LINTA
+864 LISIA
-869 AHWELTLFEYNTSIT
+869 ARWELTLFEYNTSIT

-890 NQMINII
+890 NQAINVI
-897 RNVGLHLGVIFLAV
+897 RNVGVQLGAIFLAV
-911 AGLAAAYPQVFQLA
+911 AGLASAYPEAFHLA
-925 RREARARLGRS
+925 RRDSRARLGRS
-936 AAVAALTAISIAV
+936 AAIAALTTISIAV
-949 VFRIVQQAIALRFPS
+949 VFRVAQQAIAVRFPALTS
-964 LMSTHGLNA
+964 VHGLNA
-973 PEAVAM
+973 PDLVAI
-979 PLPGLMAILSAF
+979 PLPGLIGIGSAIMLS
-991 LMTLTISAVF
+991 LIVCAVL

-1006 ALRGFTARPWLPATI
+1006 ALRGFSARPWLPATI
-1021 GTAAV
+1021 ATIAI
-1026 FLATLDSS
+1026 FLVRVDAS
-1034 ANLQQTPL
+1034 ANLKETPL
-1042 MIVFAAIT
+1042 MLASAALA

-1069 PLTIAL
+1069 PLTVAVAL
-1075 TILLGNGADLLQNH
+1075 LLGNGADLLQNH
-1089 RADLMVNGIAVIVVA
+1089 RPDLTLNAIAEIVVA
-1104 VVLLIWAATP
+1104 IALLIWVALP
-1114 RDRPRLI
+1114 RD
-1121 CHPEPP
+1121 
-1127 QDGEGSQDALTVPK
+1127 K
-1141 PRTFARRVAAG
+1141 PLSSVS
-1152 ATNLEI
+1152 E
-1158 LRRASPASG
+1158 ASS

>member
-1 MNREQLTRADW
+1 MNREQLTRRDW
-12 LLIAACLAVAAI
+12 LLIAACVAVAAV
-24 SIFVVLNWF
+24 SIFIVVNWF
-33 GAAFPEASIEFRY
+33 GAAFPEASIEFKY
-46 DRGSSEKLAAGVLAE
+46 DRGSSEKLADGVLAE
-61 QLIDSRGMKHSAT
+61 QLIDTRGMKHAAT

-87 TLGLKKTNEIL
+87 SLGLKKTNEIL
-98 KRDVRLWA
+98 KHDVRLWA

-117 EELRV
+117 EEFRV
-122 DIAPTGEVIG
+122 DVAPTGEVIG
-132 FSDHIP
+132 FSDRIP
-138 EDRAVNSPD
+138 EDRAISSPD
-147 VNAARGIAERFL
+147 VNAARAIAERFL
-159 GNINAF
+159 GNVHAF

-172 QSERRLPRRMQRIF
+172 QSERRLPKRMQRIF

-222 EWQRSYRELRSKNLL
+222 DWQRSYRELRSKNNL

-243 VFLIITMVCIVAVF
+243 VFLIITMVCVVAIF
-257 VIRLLRGDLQLRLL
+257 VMRLLRGDLQLRLL

-279 VLVTGTSLN
+279 ILVTGTSLN

-301 SYPAFLARFAVG
+301 SYAAFLARFGFGA
-313 SLIQGV
+313 LIQGI

-339 LPNKLSVARIWNR
+339 FPNKLSVARIWNR
-352 KALTSKR
+352 RALTSKR
-359 VFLAFIVGY
+359 VFLAFTVGY

-426 RAFSIPFFERVLR
+426 RAFSIPFFEKVLR
-439 SRWAAILAAG
+439 SRVAAIIAAG

-513 YIVSGG
+513 YVVSGA
-519 LASLVFAIPMLVS
+519 LSSLVFAIPMLVS
-532 IALYVRNKGFLPDE
+532 IVLYVRNKGFVPDGD
-546 ELSNETI
+546 LSNETI
-553 PIKPVPERVPDPERP
+553 PIKAAPERAPEPERP
-568 VWTFPRMP
+568 AFVFPSMP

-584 CVVLVALAAGAIA
+584 CIALVALAAGAIA
-597 WNLPSIDDAVDY
+597 WSLPSIDDAVDY
-609 RITKEDAKRIAAT
+609 RITKDDAKRIAAT
-622 VMPPPRTFGTIAA
+622 VMPPNTMRTIAT
-635 PVEGFRSWDRD
+635 PVEGFRSWDRGAT
-646 SPREEGGGPGGFDSL
+646 REEGGGPGDFDSI
-661 AGEYLLR
+661 AADYLLR
-668 HGMSMPSLVD
+668 HGLSMQSLVA

-683 VPTAT
+683 IPTAT
-688 WMVRTFAPQV
+688 WMVRDFAPQV

-706 DPRVS
+706 DPRTS
-711 RVAGYHKYQDERR
+711 RVAGYHKYQDEKR

-734 LAIAQT
+734 LAIAQA
-740 AFPRYGVDVR
+740 AFARYGVDVR
-750 QFDLKEALNFQ
+750 TFDLKEALNFQ
-761 QPNRRDW
+761 QQNRRDW

-775 TPLAADAWRRI
+775 TPLAADGWRRI

-811 PTTLLNIAFTLLRIL
+811 PTTLLNIVFGLLRVL
-826 GIISLLSLVVA
+826 GILTILSLVVA

-859 LAILP
+859 LAIIP
-864 LINTA
+864 LLSVATR
-869 AHWELTLFEYNTSIT
+869 WELTLFEYNTSIT

-890 NQMINII
+890 NQTINII
-897 RNVGLHLGVIFLAV
+897 RNVGLQLGVIFLAV
-911 AGLAAAYPQVFQLA
+911 AGLAAAYPEAFHLA
-925 RREARARLGRS
+925 RRDSRARLGRS
-936 AAVAALTAISIAV
+936 AAIAAVITISIAII
-949 VFRIVQQAIALRFPS
+949 FRVAEQAVALRFPS
-964 LMSTHGLNA
+964 LTSVHGLNA
-973 PEAVAM
+973 PEFVAI
-979 PLPGLMAILSAF
+979 PLPGVLGIATTIF
-991 LMTLTISAVF
+991 RTLIACALF
-1001 GLFIL
+1001 GLFML

-1021 GTAAV
+1021 ATIAI
-1026 FLATLDSS
+1026 FLAALDAS
-1034 ANLQQTPL
+1034 ANAKETPL
-1042 MIVFAAIT
+1042 MLISAAVTAAI
-1050 AALAFIVIRYVL
+1050 AYIVIRYIL
-1062 GTNLLAY
+1062 GTNLIAY
-1069 PLTIAL
+1069 PLTIAVAL
-1075 TILLGNGADLLQNH
+1075 LLGNGADLLQNH
-1089 RADLMVNGIAVIVVA
+1089 RPDLTVNGIAEIVIA
-1104 VVLLIWAATP
+1104 IALLIWAAIP
-1114 RDRPRLI
+1114 ADRA
-1121 CHPEPP
+1121 PEL
-1127 QDGEGSQDALTVPK
+1127 S
-1141 PRTFARRVAAG
+1141 
-1152 ATNLEI
+1152 
-1158 LRRASPASG
+1158 S